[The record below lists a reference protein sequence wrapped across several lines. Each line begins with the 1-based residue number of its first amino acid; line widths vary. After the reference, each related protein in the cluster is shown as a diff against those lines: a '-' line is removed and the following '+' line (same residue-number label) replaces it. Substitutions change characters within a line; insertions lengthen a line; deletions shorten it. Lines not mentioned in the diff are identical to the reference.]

1 MHTLELN
8 GAARFEKFSDGYD
21 SGIKPF
27 GGLRYRPFRSL
38 LLRGS
43 YSQTFRSPTLPQLY
57 GGVSQSLVSGLAD
70 LRRPQALTADPV
82 DASTFQRLLKTSG
95 NRNLTPETGVTK
107 QVSLVYDVPWRKL
120 NGLTIDF
127 AHGIIEQRNLITSGL
142 GTTVIRQNELT
153 STGDLVVRDP
163 QSETYTNTTTANIS
177 ILAGAGGITTPS
189 SPARPLPCPAASASS
204 PILP

>member
-1 MHTLELN
+1 M
-8 GAARFEKFSDGYD
+8 
-21 SGIKPF
+21 
-27 GGLRYRPFRSL
+27 
-38 LLRGS
+38 
-43 YSQTFRSPTLPQLY
+43 
-57 GGVSQSLVSGLAD
+57 
-70 LRRPQALTADPV
+70 
-82 DASTFQRLLKTSG
+82 
-95 NRNLTPETGVTK
+95 TK

-177 ILAGAGGITTPS
+177 ILAGAGGIDPVL
-189 SPARPLPCPAASASS
+189 PARPLPCPAASASS